1 MDYHC
6 LSCTLAGE
14 LQMLH
19 VFNPLRKS
27 GSDTCLSPDNP
38 QNWKRLAIRRPPPAD
53 NPDPSSQKGPALPI
67 PEVRVERSFS
77 AGNLVCDSDEEEGAD
92 GRTLGVPGSMWRTR
106 SESHLD
112 TGGREEPLGEKG
124 KSGSGWSLPSPKTM
138 RKKRKAAKVSAA
150 KQNLLSFFM
159 GSFKSLASSV
169 ETDIGSVCETDR
181 APRHKKK
188 EQKHKR
194 SHLSLFRLWP
204 SHSSHITRPSVEDIQ
219 SWRQSLDILLA
230 HPYGRALF
238 RVFLQSE
245 FSDENLDFWLACEEY
260 RDTHPH
266 FILNSRARKIHQHYI
281 AFQSPKEINLD
292 ASTRELTEHNLL
304 VPTRSTFD
312 EAQRRIYGLMERD
325 SYPRFLRSDLYQSM
339 LHPPNGA
346 C

>member
-1 MDYHC
+1 
-6 LSCTLAGE
+6 
-14 LQMLH
+14 MLH

-38 QNWKRLAIRRPPPAD
+38 QHWKRVAIRRPA
-53 NPDPSSQKGPALPI
+53 PSLTPEPSPEKAAPLPV

-77 AGNLVCDSDEEEGAD
+77 AGNLVCDSDEEEGSE

-112 TGGREEPLGEKG
+112 TGSRVELIGQKG
-124 KSGSGWSLPSPKTM
+124 KSSSGWSLPSPKTL
-138 RKKRKAAKVSAA
+138 RKKRRAAKVAAA
-150 KQNLLSFFM
+150 KHNLFSFFM
-159 GSFKSLASSV
+159 GSFRSLASSV
-169 ETDIGSVCETDR
+169 EADIGSVCETDR
-181 APRHKKK
+181 AAKHKKK

-204 SHSSHITRPSVEDIQ
+204 SHSSQITRPTTEEVQNWGQNFDN
-219 SWRQSLDILLA
+219 LLA
-230 HPYGRALF
+230 HPYGRAVF

-245 FSDENLDFWLACEEY
+245 FSDENLDFWLACEDY
-260 RDTHPH
+260 RETHPH
-266 FILNSRARKIHQHYI
+266 FILNSRARKIYQHYI
-281 AFQSPKEINLD
+281 AYQSPKEVNLD
-292 ASTRELTEHNLL
+292 ANTRELTEHNLL

-312 EAQRRIYGLMERD
+312 EAQRRIYSLMERD
-325 SYPRFLRSDLYQSM
+325 SYPRFLHSDLYQSL

>member
-1 MDYHC
+1 
-6 LSCTLAGE
+6 
-14 LQMLH
+14 MLH

-27 GSDTCLSPDNP
+27 GSDTCLTPDNP
-38 QNWKRLAIRRPPPAD
+38 QHWKRVAIRRQPPPNVPDTSSD
-53 NPDPSSQKGPALPI
+53 NAPSLPV

-92 GRTLGVPGSMWRTR
+92 GSTLGVPGSMWRTR

-112 TGGREEPLGEKG
+112 SGGGVENLGEK
-124 KSGSGWSLPSPKTM
+124 KSSGSGWSLPSPKTL
-138 RKKRKAAKVSAA
+138 RKKRRAAKVSAA

-188 EQKHKR
+188 E
-194 SHLSLFRLWP
+194 P
-204 SHSSHITRPSVEDIQ
+204 SIEEVQ
-219 SWRQSLDILLA
+219 NWGQSLDNILS
-230 HPYGRALF
+230 HPYGRAVF

-245 FSDENLDFWLACEEY
+245 FSEENLEFWLACEDY
-260 RDTHPH
+260 RETHPN
-266 FILNSRARKIHQHYI
+266 FILHSKARKIHQHYI
-281 AFQSPKEINLD
+281 AFQSPKEVNLD

-304 VPTRSTFD
+304 LPTRTAFD

-325 SYPRFLRSDLYQSM
+325 SFPRFLRSDLYQSM

>member
-1 MDYHC
+1 
-6 LSCTLAGE
+6 
-14 LQMLH
+14 MLH

-38 QNWKRLAIRRPPPAD
+38 LHWKRVAIRRPPGPNLPDSSSHPA
-53 NPDPSSQKGPALPI
+53 PSLPV

-77 AGNLVCDSDEEEGAD
+77 AGNLVCDSDEEGGTD

-112 TGGREEPLGEKG
+112 SGGREEALGEKE
-124 KSGSGWSLPSPKTM
+124 KSSSGWSLPSPKTL
-138 RKKRKAAKVSAA
+138 RKKRRAAKVLAA
-150 KQNLLSFFM
+150 KQNLLSFFA

-169 ETDIGSVCETDR
+169 ETDIGSVCETDK
-181 APRHKKK
+181 ARHKKK

-194 SHLSLFRLWP
+194 GHLSLFRLWP
-204 SHSSHITRPSVEDIQ
+204 SQSSHIARPSVDEVQ
-219 SWRQSLDILLA
+219 SWGQSFDDLLS
-230 HPYGRALF
+230 HPYGRAVF

-245 FSDENLDFWLACEEY
+245 FSDENLDFWLACEDY
-260 RDTHPH
+260 RDTHPS
-266 FILNSRARKIHQHYI
+266 FILHSRARKIYQHYI
-281 AFQSPKEINLD
+281 AFQSPKEVNLD

-304 VPTRSTFD
+304 LPTRTTFD

>member
-1 MDYHC
+1 M
-6 LSCTLAGE
+6 GVK
-14 LQMLH
+14 MLH

-38 QNWKRLAIRRPPPAD
+38 QHWKRVAIRRQPPP
-53 NPDPSSQKGPALPI
+53 NVPDTSAPNAPSLPV

-77 AGNLVCDSDEEEGAD
+77 AGNLVCDSDEEEGGD
-92 GRTLGVPGSMWRTR
+92 HRTLGVPGSMWRTR

-112 TGGREEPLGEKG
+112 SGGRVETIGEKE
-124 KSGSGWSLPSPKTM
+124 KSSSGWSLPSPKTL
-138 RKKRKAAKVSAA
+138 RKKRRAAKVNAA

-204 SHSSHITRPSVEDIQ
+204 SHSSNITRPSIEEVQ
-219 SWRQSLDILLA
+219 TWGQSLDVLLS
-230 HPYGRALF
+230 HPYGRAVF

-245 FSDENLDFWLACEEY
+245 FSDENLDFWLACEDYKE
-260 RDTHPH
+260 THPN
-266 FILNSRARKIHQHYI
+266 FILHSKARKIYQHYI
-281 AFQSPKEINLD
+281 AFQSPKEVNLD

-304 VPTRSTFD
+304 LPTRTAFD